1 MAVEQIEMEKK
12 DQVQV
17 EGTLICSVSS
27 SLARLEVLI
36 EMKKRKAPVG
46 SLPELL
52 KNVELVRE
60 DGTDVFEQLL
70 VLHPWCAVYKWVAR
84 CVAQRA
90 KRGWQAVVYN
100 SSKMS

>member
-1 MAVEQIEMEKK
+1 MAAEQIEMEKK

-17 EGTLICSVSS
+17 EDTLICSVSS

-70 VLHPWCAVYKWVAR
+70 VLHPWCAVYKMGGEMCGSAR
-84 CVAQRA
+84 
-90 KRGWQAVVYN
+90 
-100 SSKMS
+100 